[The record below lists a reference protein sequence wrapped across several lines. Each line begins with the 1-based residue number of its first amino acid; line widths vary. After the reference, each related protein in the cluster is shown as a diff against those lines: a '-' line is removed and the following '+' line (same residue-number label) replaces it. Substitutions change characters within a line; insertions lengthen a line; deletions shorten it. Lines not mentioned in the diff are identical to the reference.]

1 MTMAESV
8 YVHERAEVHLQFL
21 LRQMRFS
28 PQESGEHGSGG
39 VDTSSGWDNA
49 ADRGSS
55 SWFEADELNVTNPEN
70 GWSSTQPL
78 VDGPIDD
85 GWGSGNVQPATTTEN
100 GRDDAAGISGGQFH
114 ELPSTIPGPSDR
126 RRFANAMLRAE
137 TEAQD
142 PPRSTAPTPEETRIR
157 VQERSEI
164 LNGPLLTPV
173 ETRREPVYGPIQI
186 QLERNAS
193 GRWFMP
199 GGFPREV
206 GSMRFTST
214 RDADGNVVA
223 VTGRQTLSRPP
234 PEPSFAEQIE
244 RDLVEV
250 SFDEFAIYKGDILSA
265 SKDELMD
272 WPAVAEL
279 TQLEDLKRVLEVER
293 KVVSGGWDA
302 QK

>member
-1 MTMAESV
+1 
-8 YVHERAEVHLQFL
+8 
-21 LRQMRFS
+21 
-28 PQESGEHGSGG
+28 
-39 VDTSSGWDNA
+39 
-49 ADRGSS
+49 
-55 SWFEADELNVTNPEN
+55 
-70 GWSSTQPL
+70 
-78 VDGPIDD
+78 
-85 GWGSGNVQPATTTEN
+85 
-100 GRDDAAGISGGQFH
+100 
-114 ELPSTIPGPSDR
+114 
-126 RRFANAMLRAE
+126 
-137 TEAQD
+137 
-142 PPRSTAPTPEETRIR
+142 
-157 VQERSEI
+157 
-164 LNGPLLTPV
+164 
-173 ETRREPVYGPIQI
+173 
-186 QLERNAS
+186 
-193 GRWFMP
+193 
-199 GGFPREV
+199 
-206 GSMRFTST
+206 MRFTST